1 MPHVMAYL
9 RQAMSKGAAELAPE
23 REGRKRAVQGANGRS
38 LAVLTAPPRDRQ
50 LPPGTAMQ
58 NPDIAR
64 LFDGVADLL
73 EIQGANPFRGPAH
86 RNAARTLRDLPG
98 PNAGPGRA

>member
-64 LFDGVADLL
+64 LFDEVADLL
-73 EIQGANPFRGPAH
+73 EIQDANPFRVRAY
-86 RNAARTLRDLPG
+86 RNEI
-98 PNAGPGRA
+98 GRASCRERV